1 MKENT
6 QANGANIMTSLNS
19 QKTLFA
25 LVVFFFSFSASS
37 NLLAATDMGI
47 VTGGTKG
54 TYIQI
59 GSDISKL
66 VKHEGIYLDVHPS
79 NGSLDNV
86 ADVYERKDIQLGIV
100 QSDVLASI
108 RSSGDQQLNTIA
120 KQIRMIFPL
129 YNEEVHI
136 LASRSI
142 KSFAD
147 LDGKVVAIGSKGSG
161 TALTASLLFEM
172 AGVTPSETKH
182 IGSKKALMLL
192 RSEVIDAMFYI
203 SGYPVSLF
211 SSIYTEKLHL
221 LPITDQRIAEHYVPS
236 TIPAGTYNW
245 QKDSVNTFA
254 VKAVLMSYAYDDNHQ
269 NCKNVGEVARIIY
282 SNEAWLKKNG
292 HEKWEH
298 VNLDAKLA
306 GWEQYK
312 CVADNIK
319 DLKKNKAKN
328 ASNGTSVKNLLR
340 KKVSIP

>member
-1 MKENT
+1 
-6 QANGANIMTSLNS
+6 
-19 QKTLFA
+19 
-25 LVVFFFSFSASS
+25 
-37 NLLAATDMGI
+37 MGI

-59 GSDISKL
+59 GYDISKL
-66 VKHEGIYLDVHPS
+66 VKQEGIYLDVQPS

-108 RSSGDQQLNTIA
+108 RSSGDEQLNTIA

-136 LASRSI
+136 LASKSI

-147 LDGKVVAIGSKGSG
+147 LEGKIVAIGSDGSG
-161 TALTASLLFEM
+161 TALTASLLFEI

-182 IGSKKALMLL
+182 IDSKKALMLL

-211 SSIYTEKLHL
+211 SSIYTESLHL

-236 TIPAGTYNW
+236 IIPAGTYNW
-245 QKDSVNTFA
+245 QKEPVNTFA
-254 VKAVLMSYAYDDNHQ
+254 VKAVLMSYGYDESHN
-269 NCKNVGEVARIIY
+269 NCKNVGKVGRIIY
-282 SNEAWLKKNG
+282 GNEGWLKKNG

-319 DLKKNKAKN
+319 DLKKNKQTN
-328 ASNGTSVKNLLR
+328 SNDDASVKKLLR
-340 KKVSIP
+340 KKVSTPSN